1 MMHCHETYHAF
12 EFVNLYRR
20 PLGIRAWL
28 YEPSEQLRPHLFKP
42 KQGQAFMPRILLR
55 HFDEFNPAAHMS
67 RKHKLTHSRD
77 GRVSV
82 CAFPVALLVDLMP
95 IESEPI
101 FSVYTQWLQPILAQI
116 CREIFR
122 AGLEPSWL
130 SPMRRTVPC
139 FRQMNCPSAYP
150 RPRRINDYVTLQI
163 LEFTQT

>member
-1 MMHCHETYHAF
+1 
-12 EFVNLYRR
+12 
-20 PLGIRAWL
+20 
-28 YEPSEQLRPHLFKP
+28 
-42 KQGQAFMPRILLR
+42 MPRILLR

-101 FSVYTQWLQPILAQI
+101 FRVYTQWLQPILAQI

-150 RPRRINDYVTLQI
+150 RPRRINDYVILQI
-163 LEFTQT
+163 LEFTQTMIHGTPETKHATVQRSADLACHADLGTRYPGA